1 MADTTVAIR
10 ILYQDVE
17 KAKQVVKDC
26 HDEVTRLKN
35 EKIVLDADTASVRR
49 KITDLNGVISLTK
62 REIDGLKD
70 SLRELEKAGYDRN
83 DPVYMTG
90 RALIQDREAA
100 LDKLRT
106 SVKDLKVEE
115 DRAAEA
121 QKRNSNETAKARVA
135 EKAAVDDL
143 KQKEKALADARTIA
157 ARQEENQTDKYLAD
171 QDAKQKALEKNAEL
185 VRRIAREAE
194 EAAEQERAAFEQF
207 NDELERT
214 EVIAGRIGDLFKA
227 VGTVSGWTAEF
238 ADSIG
243 NAFSGMSGL
252 FETDI
257 ARYATASLTHQF
269 MNKLVGNTDK
279 VVSRYDI
286 LSTFVPYMAI
296 AGVNENTARNAQ
308 ERINQSILGLPI
320 GLDEATQR
328 LRRYFMYTG
337 NLNRATNLAIGVQ
350 SAITAGGSG
359 QSYQTQAYNM
369 IERMLATGDL
379 TNIRQWQALLVG
391 LGVSQNFI
399 EQELGLQ
406 RGTLMSSI
414 REGTIGVEEFLGA
427 IEKLGT
433 GSTDAAKQMNA
444 ALGIYKSTVESWL
457 SNIEFAVTRG
467 NANVLSALDSTL
479 QRVTGTG
486 ITGYLEN
493 WRNAENN
500 IFGWASNYITG
511 HPEQLGAIVG
521 YVEQILGAISRFS
534 ASEYIDST
542 LKYIGQL
549 VSVFTN
555 LLDKVPEGKLE
566 KFVAFATSMAGTLG
580 KVFDAA
586 GKAPFMAAVFERFE
600 NFDWNMFAEDL
611 ASVAGSLERIIAA
624 LLKKIPDETM
634 SKLLAFGLVFGK
646 PVQGVMNGIGNGIK
660 TGAGLWTQFALWRY
674 LRANGMPGAAPAVT
688 KDPYSFFVDAFE
700 GGAAGNWFTNSLGAS
715 TFGGLF
721 SSLFAGLILPSTIM
735 TLIENALSNRR
746 VNAIESG
753 YTGSTSDLLA
763 EIALLEEAE
772 AFDENGNVR
781 IGYKSDSERLTALQ
795 RVLAQRRA
803 WEERNF
809 QGTMYP
815 AGRGYESHET
825 YDFSA
830 NLNKVTAGVAAI
842 TSAIDVQALTIQ
854 SSLVTQLYEAQKAY
868 QSLYDSARESITGQ
882 ISLWEKFTLNE
893 DVHYVAEGKG
903 NSKENM
909 EYNTGIVER
918 YADAVTYL
926 SDYVEKH
933 PEAAGYIGQMVGT
946 MDIADL
952 ATIENLVAY
961 IQAGKDLPL
970 DAWNALAE
978 AIDRASDALARW
990 KQLNT
995 EKEYTKDEA
1004 TGIIQQIFGDDPDVL
1019 ARFDEIWGDL
1029 EKTTESGMK
1038 TFKDT
1043 LYEYLSET
1051 KKVTQKQIE
1060 DIDGAFMEFGYDPQ
1074 WFFDT
1079 AEGMML
1085 ALRDGIITAGDQAVW
1100 AARKKA
1106 WEVKHA
1112 FDGITYGHNPADDG
1126 IDYIMSGW
1134 HSIGGLIY
1142 AANGKL
1148 INFVPRGTDT
1158 VPAMLTPG
1166 EFVMRKQAVD
1176 TFGAAFMKSINDLNI
1191 GAAFDR
1197 LINTKLS
1204 NPRGFVNNTY
1214 NNRDDHSTHNQY
1226 IKTNNPAFAAKRAGR
1241 FVRAMA

>member
-1 MADTTVAIR
+1 MNTTQVAIE
-10 ILYQDVE
+10 ILYKSVTEARNETKRLKEELDALKRE
-17 KAKQVVKDC
+17 RISINIEEGAAKQ
-26 HDEVTRLKN
+26 RLN
-35 EKIVLDADTASVRR
+35 DIRATLR
-49 KITDLNGVISLTK
+49 SL
-62 REIDGLKD
+62 
-70 SLRELEKAGYDRN
+70 
-83 DPVYMTG
+83 
-90 RALIQDREAA
+90 QDEAA
-100 LDKLRT
+100 LARDLLALDPKDDK
-106 SVKDLKVEE
+106 VKANLKEITQLIHTWTEELHGYQRLLDLIGERE
-115 DRAAEA
+115 QA
-121 QKRNSNETAKARVA
+121 N
-135 EKAAVDDL
+135 AV
-143 KQKEKALADARTIA
+143 KQA
-157 ARQEENQTDKYLAD
+157 
-171 QDAKQKALEKNAEL
+171 DAKQKVADATKRQTDAENAYNDATKKNDAEQAAADERRKKAKEEEAEL

-194 EAAEQERAAFEQF
+194 EAAEREREAFEQF

-214 EVIAGRIGDLFKA
+214 EQIAGRIGDLFKA
-227 VGTVSGWTAEF
+227 IGTVSGWTAEF

-243 NAFSGMSGL
+243 NAFSGMSGI
-252 FETDI
+252 FDTDI
-257 ARYATASLTHQF
+257 GKYATASLTHQF
-269 MNKLVGNTDK
+269 MQRLVGNTSN

-286 LSTFVPYMAI
+286 LNTFVPYMAI
-296 AGVNENTARNAQ
+296 SGVNETAATAAQ
-308 ERINQSILGLPI
+308 QRVDQSIRGLPL

-337 NLNRATNLAIGVQ
+337 DLDYATNLAIGVQ
-350 SAITAGGSG
+350 QAIVAGGSG

-391 LGVSQNFI
+391 LGVSQRFV
-399 EQELGLQ
+399 EEELGVE
-406 RGTLMSSI
+406 RGTLMQAIKSN
-414 REGTIGVEEFLGA
+414 TVEVEDFLGA
-427 IEKLGT
+427 IARLGSGT
-433 GSTDAAKQMNA
+433 TAAAKEMQS
-444 ALGIYKSTVESWL
+444 ALDIYKSTITSWL

-467 NANVLSALDSTL
+467 NANILSAVDQTL
-479 QRVTGTG
+479 EKVTGTG

-493 WRNAENN
+493 WRDTEND
-500 IFGWASNYITG
+500 IFSWVGNYIRNN
-511 HPEQLGAIVG
+511 PDQVASIVG
-521 YVEQILGAISRFS
+521 YVQQLLSALSRFS
-534 ASEYIDST
+534 ASDTIGYVV
-542 LKYIGQL
+542 KYLGDL
-549 VSVFTN
+549 VGMITTFAN
-555 LLDKVPEGKLE
+555 ALPEGQIE
-566 KFVAFATSMAGTLG
+566 KFTAFATSIAGTLG
-580 KVFDAA
+580 KIFDAA
-586 GKAPFMAAVFERFE
+586 GKYPFMAAVFERFQD
-600 NFDWNMFAEDL
+600 FDWNMFAEDL

-634 SKLLAFGLVFGK
+634 SKLLAFGLIFGR

-660 TGAGLWTQFALWRY
+660 TGAGIYTQFALWRY

-746 VNAIESG
+746 VNEIESG

-763 EIALLEEAE
+763 EIALLEAAE

-795 RVLAQRRA
+795 RVLAQRRK
-803 WEERNF
+803 WEEQNF
-809 QGTMYP
+809 QGTMFT
-815 AGRGYESHET
+815 AGRGYENHGT

-830 NLNKVTAGVAAI
+830 SLNKVTAGVAAI
-842 TSAIDVQALTIQ
+842 TSAIDVQALTIK

-903 NSKENM
+903 NSKANM

-918 YADAVTYL
+918 YADAVEFI

-961 IQAGKDLPL
+961 IQAGKDLPI
-970 DAWNALAE
+970 DAWNALEE
-978 AIDRASDALARW
+978 AIDRASEALARW
-990 KQLNT
+990 KQLNA
-995 EKEYTKDEA
+995 EREYSHDEA
-1004 TGIIQQIFGDDPDVL
+1004 LGLIQQIFGDDPEVV
-1019 ARFDEIWGDL
+1019 ASFEEMWGDL
-1029 EKTTESGMK
+1029 DKVTESGLK
-1038 TFKDT
+1038 VFKNTIYD
-1043 LYEYLSET
+1043 ELSET
-1051 KKVTQKQIE
+1051 KRVTEKQIA

-1074 WFFDT
+1074 WFFNT
-1079 AEGMML
+1079 AESMMM
-1085 ALRDGIITAGDQAVW
+1085 ALRAGIITAGDKAIW
-1100 AARKKA
+1100 EARRVA
-1106 WEVKHA
+1106 YNIQHA
-1112 FDGITYGHNPADDG
+1112 FDGITYGHNPDDDG
-1126 IDYIMSGW
+1126 KDYIMSGW
-1134 HSIGGLIY
+1134 HNMGGLIY

-1214 NNRDDHSTHNQY
+1214 NTRDDHSTHIQN
-1226 IKTNNPAFAAKRAGR
+1226 IKTNNPAFAARRAGR

>member
-1 MADTTVAIR
+1 MNTTQVAIE
-10 ILYQDVE
+10 ILYKTVTDARNE
-17 KAKQVVKDC
+17 TLRLKQALDN
-26 HDEVTRLKN
+26 LKN
-35 EKIVLDADTASVRR
+35 ERIDINVEHGHITQRINDINASIRSLQDEAAIARELLKLDPKDDAVKKNLQDV
-49 KITDLNGVISLTK
+49 KLQLVDLNAYLNEYK
-62 REIDGLKD
+62 
-70 SLRELEKAGYDRN
+70 
-83 DPVYMTG
+83 
-90 RALIQDREAA
+90 RAL
-100 LDKLRT
+100 
-106 SVKDLKVEE
+106 DLVNE
-115 DRAAEA
+115 RAEA
-121 QKRNSNETAKARVA
+121 NSVQQAKARQAVKEA
-135 EKAAVDDL
+135 TDRQTEAEKTYNAAVKQTEADEKAA
-143 KQKEKALADARTIA
+143 KKAEEEATKRAEEEKR
-157 ARQEENQTDKYLAD
+157 RQREQT
-171 QDAKQKALEKNAEL
+171 AEV

-194 EAAEQERAAFEQF
+194 EAAEREREAFEQF

-214 EVIAGRIGDLFKA
+214 EAIAGRIGDLFKA
-227 VGTVSGWTAEF
+227 IGTVSGWTAEF

-243 NAFSGMSGL
+243 NAFSGMSGI
-252 FETDI
+252 FDTDI
-257 ARYATASLTHQF
+257 GKYATASLTHQF
-269 MNKLVGNTDK
+269 MQRLVGNTSN

-286 LSTFVPYMAI
+286 LNTFVPYMAI
-296 AGVNENTARNAQ
+296 SGVNATAATAAQ
-308 ERINQSILGLPI
+308 QRVDQSIRGLPL

-337 NLNRATNLAIGVQ
+337 DLDYATNLAIGVQ
-350 SAITAGGSG
+350 QAIVAGGSG

-391 LGVSQNFI
+391 LGVSQRFV
-399 EQELGLQ
+399 EEELGVE
-406 RGTLMSSI
+406 RGTLMQAIKSN
-414 REGTIGVEEFLGA
+414 TIEVEDFLGA
-427 IEKLGT
+427 IARLGSGT
-433 GSTDAAKQMNA
+433 TAAAKEMQS
-444 ALGIYKSTVESWL
+444 ALDIYKSTITSWL

-467 NANVLSALDSTL
+467 NANILSAVDQTL
-479 QRVTGTG
+479 EKVTGTG

-493 WRNAENN
+493 WRDTEND
-500 IFGWASNYITG
+500 IFSWVGDYIRKN
-511 HPEQLGAIVG
+511 PEQVASIVG
-521 YVEQILGAISRFS
+521 YAQQLLSALSRFS
-534 ASEYIDST
+534 ASDTIGYVV
-542 LKYIGQL
+542 KYLGDL
-549 VSVFTN
+549 VGMITTFAKA
-555 LLDKVPEGKLE
+555 LPEGQME
-566 KFVAFATSMAGTLG
+566 KFTAFATSMAGTLG
-580 KVFDAA
+580 KIFDAA
-586 GKAPFMAAVFERFE
+586 GKYPFMAAVFERFQD
-600 NFDWNMFAEDL
+600 FDWNMFAEDL

-624 LLKKIPDETM
+624 LLQKIPDETM

-660 TGAGLWTQFALWRY
+660 TGAGLWTQFALWRH
-674 LRANGMPGAAPAVT
+674 LRGQGTQGVT
-688 KDPYSFFVDAFE
+688 SDSLLNMASAFE
-700 GGAAGNWFTNSLGAS
+700 GGNWFTNSLGAS
-715 TFGGLF
+715 TFGGL
-721 SSLFAGLILPSTIM
+721 LPGLLGGLIIPSTIM
-735 TLIENALSNRR
+735 TIIASALSNRR
-746 VNAIESG
+746 ISAIESG

-763 EIALLEEAE
+763 EISLLKTAG
-772 AFDENGNVR
+772 AFDEYGNARV
-781 IGYKSDSERLTALQ
+781 GYESDYERLTALQ
-795 RVLAQRRA
+795 RVLAQRRK
-803 WEERNF
+803 WEEQNF

-815 AGRGYESHET
+815 AGRGYESHGV
-825 YDFSA
+825 YNFADD
-830 NLNKVTAGVAAI
+830 LNKVTAGVATI
-842 TSAIDVQALTIQ
+842 TSAIDVQALTIK

-868 QSLYDSARESITGQ
+868 QSLYDSARESLEGQ

-903 NSKENM
+903 NSKANM

-990 KQLNT
+990 KELNA

-1019 ARFDEIWGDL
+1019 ERFDEIWGDL

-1043 LYEYLSET
+1043 IYEYLSET

-1060 DIDGAFMEFGYDPQ
+1060 DIDGAFHTISSSKTWMYD
-1074 WFFDT
+1074 T
-1079 AEGMML
+1079 MKGLML
-1085 ALRDGIITAGDQAVW
+1085 ALKAGIVDCGDEAV
-1100 AARKKA
+1100 REA
-1106 WEVKHA
+1106 WRIHM
-1112 FDGITYGHNPADDG
+1112 GIQNALSGFEIQLGRMTNYSDYDDVVWNLEHPG
-1126 IDYIMSGW
+1126 QTRAS
-1134 HSIGGLIY
+1134 GGLIY
-1142 AANGKL
+1142 AANGRL
-1148 INFVPRGTDT
+1148 IAFEPRGTDT

-1214 NNRDDHSTHNQY
+1214 NTRDDHSTHIQN
-1226 IKTNNPAFAAKRAGR
+1226 IKTNNPYFASRRAGR